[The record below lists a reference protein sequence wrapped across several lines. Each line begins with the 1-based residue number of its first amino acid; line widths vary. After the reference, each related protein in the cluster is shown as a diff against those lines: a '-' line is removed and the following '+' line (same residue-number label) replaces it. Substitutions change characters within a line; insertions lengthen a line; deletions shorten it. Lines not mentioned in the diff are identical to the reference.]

1 MSDVFGAAAT
11 RLKSELQQ
19 GADVRPPTENDL
31 ASAARRVR
39 QEQDAARLRESA
51 TAAQGSNP
59 DTAARAL
66 RLGQETGL
74 PPAVVERNMPEVE
87 RQAELSRIEGVSYDE
102 YMANYFA
109 NAENYRIARDD
120 IDTLGGI
127 SKALRFTGNIA
138 RAVPGGAVGGA
149 GSAVSGAGSFYDAL
163 TRNYV
168 GRPIDAAMGAL
179 GLGSLQ
185 DYNRE
190 VPWWMVP
197 SEIFRRGGGAIKE
210 IGRAIDPPVAEQ
222 NIATDIAG
230 GVGQLGFQI
239 AAAIVS
245 GGTVTLPMLL
255 AQGADQQAER
265 LERQGKYGTAQG
277 DAAIIAGSAVTGL
290 TEKLGLDFI
299 MRKLPQAAR
308 DGIMRRLQDV
318 AVSAGA
324 EAAQEVIEGILQNV
338 VEYAFYNP
346 DAEIFQDFSR
356 EAIAAG
362 GAAAIV
368 RSILLAASGGRA
380 SARRR
385 EDGERAVQES
395 EALKQVNA
403 LAEESKLR
411 ERNPDKFREFV
422 RGLVEPDRSVEI
434 DAETAV
440 TLFQSEPDLTQFL
453 SPEEAERVAGEVAL
467 AREIGSDVRMP
478 LGTFVSAFVGHP
490 QFDTLAENV
499 RLTEDGPTARE
510 ASMTPERLEREV
522 GLLREEVGTVARQ
535 QEATRQIY
543 DDIFAKLKAAGQD
556 DLSSTKYA
564 AIFTAR
570 LRTRAE
576 RLGRDALELYAEN
589 APIIQRQF
597 QGPRIRLA
605 RLGVPAE
612 PEYVSKVMPSGLK
625 RTLED
630 ARKGVKLRTRSM
642 TSFLVSLGGM
652 RDDGGEL
659 KAIMGSYR
667 AMPGLVNNQ
676 TRRRTPDGRG
686 WMGGMA
692 LDMAHI
698 AAIEEGYMSEDS
710 TLDEFLEVLSDDVN
724 KRVINYGANEDFE
737 GQERQSAAQELEREL
752 EALGMSVR
760 DPDDKI
766 AQALGIDPEM
776 ATATLEDLEALDRM
790 RFRGAEAP
798 ALGPAEDPN
807 TRTLDQG
814 AIPDPRETLR
824 QYSGGTSVTQDGF
837 LDLSDQADDLLDAV
851 RDAQSTSMAE
861 KVADDWVVAR
871 GKKTNL
877 EHLVAFDRDGGLIA
891 VGRGEKHRVSFPRTI
906 LKAGFDKAIGYA
918 THNHP
923 GNGGF
928 SVADLGASIEYGT
941 DITAMGHG
949 GAIVSGRAGPTLM
962 GKDLPIGFAGN
973 VTAEVEAPVRAYI
986 QGLVNEGRISVNQA
1000 IMAHSHVVDI
1010 FRHRYG
1016 LIDLRSNG
1024 LQFITNAGFDIEAI
1038 IRAVDERVA
1047 DVLVRNKLNVPAVRD
1062 FAGDQAPGGSFRPEP
1077 GRGRAVGVPQG
1088 NSAGARRSGRNL
1100 PGTDPRQLAL
1110 LEGGDGRIL
1119 NQPVW
1124 HGSPHVFDRFSLSKI
1139 GTGEGAQAFGWGLYF
1154 ASSEAVARSYRD
1166 ALSTRTPLYKGKP
1179 LGEVDIADELQFAII
1194 SNIMNYGD
1202 DPFSAA
1208 DRFFKNMPSQELLE
1222 MGVTPYSWAEVRA
1235 ARDAVSKDFSFD
1247 KSDGR
1252 LYKVDI
1258 PEDNEYLLWD
1268 RPLSEQ
1274 PEGVREKIKGLL
1286 RSDLT
1291 EDDKALYELLDGL
1304 SADFDEA
1311 VDFAM
1316 EQTGQVFYRQL
1327 SARLK
1332 GDKAASLALHDAGI
1346 PGLKYLDGSTRA
1358 TADGEILGVENRDG
1372 QWFARIKKYGNA
1384 LIAGAPTDIITKS
1397 KGYKTEEEARAW
1409 AEGQIKAGS
1418 FNYVLFDENRV
1429 AIMEFFQRQ
1438 ETGPRGSIQFLPNGQ
1453 TIINLTEKAD
1463 LSTFLHEMSHGWL
1476 EEMKADAQSPG
1487 APAQIV
1493 EDWQRI
1499 AAYLGIDP
1507 GVDFIPTEAH
1517 ETFARTGEAYFMEG
1531 KAPSLELSGAFERF
1545 KAWMVRIYRT
1555 LTELRVP
1562 INDEIRGV
1570 FDRMLATDDEIEA
1583 AKNQFKFQGLFA
1595 LAKDAGMTDAEFRKY
1610 QDLAAKARLQAEQQV
1625 LAMLQA
1631 DERKAQRE
1639 EYREAREGITAEVEA
1654 QVRSEPVYQA
1664 ITMLAKGEMPDGTTL
1679 DTPMK
1684 LDRAMLR
1691 EAYGRRIANVLPRG
1705 VTGDKGVSPDLV
1717 APMFGFTSG
1726 DEMIQA
1732 MRAAPSQAREVQRR
1746 VQERLKEQFP
1756 NPVDDGRAAEEAIAA
1771 LHNDAQ
1777 MQVLEAEFKAL
1788 QRLGAGKLVDAAVRR
1803 SAGQGEQAADATGPE
1818 ARAEAAMG
1826 AQRRASE
1833 ARLGREKVRVAVDSL
1848 RADRKAIERA
1858 ADAVIGETKVN
1869 DLLNTQKWRRAE
1881 RASAN
1886 AVIDAVAGRD
1896 WPAAAWHQRQRIINA
1911 HMVRRSMEARKDIEK
1926 AIARFDKY
1934 MSRKPGPIDP
1944 DYLDKV
1950 RTILGAYQFGPQL
1963 SDRRRTLLEMKA
1975 LLSWRD
1981 ALAEDEQARLDIPAE
1996 ITAADEKTHYR
2007 DMTVSEFMTLRDTVE
2022 NIATVGRT
2030 KNRLLR
2036 DAAERDLN
2044 RTATLVSDAILA
2056 NVKTVARRSRESI
2069 EKGVTYGMTQF
2080 KDQFFA
2086 SHRKIES
2093 LVREFDGFQ
2102 NLGPVWRA
2110 LFKPLQDAQNLE
2122 TRMSI
2127 DAAEAI
2133 RKLFEQYPKD
2143 ARRTWRTKTTYYP
2156 EIGQSLS
2163 KATVMSLALNW
2174 GNEGNREAIRKGFKW
2189 SDDQVRAVL
2198 NQTLTESD
2206 WQFVQATWDY
2216 IDSFWPQL
2224 AALEKRVK
2232 GIEPVKV
2239 EASPVR
2245 TPFGELRG
2253 GYYPLKYDPDL
2264 SERAFSFQVDKM
2276 AQNLMS
2282 GAVAKASTRAG
2293 AALERVGSGGMP
2305 VRLELDVM
2313 FEHVAELIHDISH
2326 RESILD
2332 VMRLIEHPEVK
2343 GAVLETKGP
2352 QFHRAMKD
2360 WVRDVAAGDVPAL
2373 TWFDKVVQHLRGG
2386 MSIAAMGWKLTTAL
2400 VQVTGFLQSAA
2411 MVPKGQLL
2419 KSVAGFYS
2427 NPLTM
2432 SRKVDFVFE
2441 RSVEMRTRSKSL
2453 DRDIR
2458 DALRKLGPEGKR
2470 DAVKRSFFYLT
2481 GLMDMGVAVPTWL
2494 ASYEVGMDEFQGD
2507 EAKAIEYADQVV
2519 RTTQSS
2525 GLQKDLASIQ
2535 RGDPRMKMFTAF
2547 YSYFS
2552 ATYNLMVEQGR
2563 GFRGAKDM
2571 PRFVANMA
2579 LLTIL
2584 PAVLSELLMGRGPD
2598 EDKEEDWLTWA
2609 GKKSLMF
2616 ALTGFVGV
2624 RDIVNAMGSDFGYA
2638 GSPVGSAAE
2647 SMVRLGK
2654 QIAQGEADRG
2664 LARAAVDTAGPVL
2677 HLPSRQAWI
2686 TAEGLYLWAEGREIT
2701 PFEMF
2706 VTRDPKKF
2714 RD

>member
-1 MSDVFGAAAT
+1 M
-11 RLKSELQQ
+11 
-19 GADVRPPTENDL
+19 
-31 ASAARRVR
+31 
-39 QEQDAARLRESA
+39 
-51 TAAQGSNP
+51 
-59 DTAARAL
+59 
-66 RLGQETGL
+66 
-74 PPAVVERNMPEVE
+74 
-87 RQAELSRIEGVSYDE
+87 
-102 YMANYFA
+102 
-109 NAENYRIARDD
+109 
-120 IDTLGGI
+120 
-127 SKALRFTGNIA
+127 
-138 RAVPGGAVGGA
+138 
-149 GSAVSGAGSFYDAL
+149 
-163 TRNYV
+163 
-168 GRPIDAAMGAL
+168 
-179 GLGSLQ
+179 
-185 DYNRE
+185 
-190 VPWWMVP
+190 
-197 SEIFRRGGGAIKE
+197 
-210 IGRAIDPPVAEQ
+210 
-222 NIATDIAG
+222 
-230 GVGQLGFQI
+230 
-239 AAAIVS
+239 
-245 GGTVTLPMLL
+245 
-255 AQGADQQAER
+255 
-265 LERQGKYGTAQG
+265 
-277 DAAIIAGSAVTGL
+277 
-290 TEKLGLDFI
+290 
-299 MRKLPQAAR
+299 
-308 DGIMRRLQDV
+308 
-318 AVSAGA
+318 
-324 EAAQEVIEGILQNV
+324 
-338 VEYAFYNP
+338 
-346 DAEIFQDFSR
+346 
-356 EAIAAG
+356 
-362 GAAAIV
+362 
-368 RSILLAASGGRA
+368 
-380 SARRR
+380 
-385 EDGERAVQES
+385 
-395 EALKQVNA
+395 
-403 LAEESKLR
+403 
-411 ERNPDKFREFV
+411 
-422 RGLVEPDRSVEI
+422 
-434 DAETAV
+434 
-440 TLFQSEPDLTQFL
+440 
-453 SPEEAERVAGEVAL
+453 
-467 AREIGSDVRMP
+467 
-478 LGTFVSAFVGHP
+478 
-490 QFDTLAENV
+490 
-499 RLTEDGPTARE
+499 
-510 ASMTPERLEREV
+510 
-522 GLLREEVGTVARQ
+522 
-535 QEATRQIY
+535 
-543 DDIFAKLKAAGQD
+543 
-556 DLSSTKYA
+556 
-564 AIFTAR
+564 
-570 LRTRAE
+570 
-576 RLGRDALELYAEN
+576 
-589 APIIQRQF
+589 
-597 QGPRIRLA
+597 
-605 RLGVPAE
+605 
-612 PEYVSKVMPSGLK
+612 
-625 RTLED
+625 
-630 ARKGVKLRTRSM
+630 
-642 TSFLVSLGGM
+642 
-652 RDDGGEL
+652 
-659 KAIMGSYR
+659 
-667 AMPGLVNNQ
+667 
-676 TRRRTPDGRG
+676 
-686 WMGGMA
+686 
-692 LDMAHI
+692 
-698 AAIEEGYMSEDS
+698 
-710 TLDEFLEVLSDDVN
+710 
-724 KRVINYGANEDFE
+724 
-737 GQERQSAAQELEREL
+737 
-752 EALGMSVR
+752 
-760 DPDDKI
+760 
-766 AQALGIDPEM
+766 
-776 ATATLEDLEALDRM
+776 
-790 RFRGAEAP
+790 
-798 ALGPAEDPN
+798 
-807 TRTLDQG
+807 
-814 AIPDPRETLR
+814 
-824 QYSGGTSVTQDGF
+824 
-837 LDLSDQADDLLDAV
+837 
-851 RDAQSTSMAE
+851 
-861 KVADDWVVAR
+861 
-871 GKKTNL
+871 
-877 EHLVAFDRDGGLIA
+877 
-891 VGRGEKHRVSFPRTI
+891 
-906 LKAGFDKAIGYA
+906 
-918 THNHP
+918 
-923 GNGGF
+923 
-928 SVADLGASIEYGT
+928 
-941 DITAMGHG
+941 
-949 GAIVSGRAGPTLM
+949 
-962 GKDLPIGFAGN
+962 
-973 VTAEVEAPVRAYI
+973 
-986 QGLVNEGRISVNQA
+986 
-1000 IMAHSHVVDI
+1000 
-1010 FRHRYG
+1010 
-1016 LIDLRSNG
+1016 
-1024 LQFITNAGFDIEAI
+1024 
-1038 IRAVDERVA
+1038 
-1047 DVLVRNKLNVPAVRD
+1047 
-1062 FAGDQAPGGSFRPEP
+1062 
-1077 GRGRAVGVPQG
+1077 
-1088 NSAGARRSGRNL
+1088 
-1100 PGTDPRQLAL
+1100 
-1110 LEGGDGRIL
+1110 
-1119 NQPVW
+1119 
-1124 HGSPHVFDRFSLSKI
+1124 FDRFSLSKI

-1166 ALSTRTPLYKGKP
+1166 ALSSKTPLYKGKP
-1179 LGEVDIADELQFAII
+1179 LGEIDIADELQFAII
-1194 SNIMNYGD
+1194 SNIMNHND

-1208 DRFFKNMPSQELLE
+1208 DRFFKNMPRQELLE

-1235 ARDAVSKDFSFD
+1235 ARDAVSKDFSFAQ
-1247 KSDGR
+1247 SDGR

-1268 RPLSEQ
+1268 KPLNQQ

-1304 SADFDEA
+1304 SADFDKA

-1316 EQTGQVFYRQL
+1316 EQTGQMFYRQL

-1346 PGLKYLDGSTRA
+1346 PGLKYLDGNSRSA
-1358 TADGEILGVENRDG
+1358 GE
-1372 QWFARIKKYGNA
+1372 
-1384 LIAGAPTDIITKS
+1384 
-1397 KGYKTEEEARAW
+1397 
-1409 AEGQIKAGS
+1409 GS

-1438 ETGPRGSIQFLPNGQ
+1438 DTGPRGSIQFLPNGQ
-1453 TIINLTEKAD
+1453 TIINLTGKAD
-1463 LSTFLHEMSHGWL
+1463 LSTFLHELSHGWL
-1476 EEMKADAQSPG
+1476 EEMKADAQRPG

-1507 GVDFIPTEAH
+1507 NVDFIPTEAH

-1555 LTELRVP
+1555 ITELRVP

-1570 FDRMLATDDEIEA
+1570 FDRMLAADDEIEA
-1583 AKNQFKFQGLFA
+1583 AKNQFKFEGLFA

-1639 EYREAREGITAEVEA
+1639 EYREAREGITAEVES
-1654 QVRSEPVYQA
+1654 QVKSEPVYQA
-1664 ITMLAKGEMPDGTTL
+1664 ITMLAKGEMPDGTTI

-1691 EAYGRRIANVLPRG
+1691 AAYGRRIANVLPRG

-1732 MRAAPSQAREVQRR
+1732 MRAAPSEAQEIRRR

-1803 SAGQGEQAADATGPE
+1803 SAGQGEQAAEAMGPE
-1818 ARAEAAMG
+1818 ARAAAAMG

-1833 ARLGREKVRVAVDSL
+1833 ARLGREKVKVAVDSL

-1858 ADAVIGETKVN
+1858 ADAVVGETKVN

-1981 ALAEDEQARLDIPAE
+1981 ALAEDEKARLEIPPE

-2007 DMTVSEFMTLRDTVE
+2007 DMTVNEFMGLRDTVE

-2036 DAAERDLN
+2036 EAAERDLN
-2044 RTATLVSDAILA
+2044 RAATLVSDTILA

-2069 EKGVTYGMTQF
+2069 EKGVTYGMSRF

-2093 LVREFDGFQ
+2093 LVREFDGFKK
-2102 NLGPVWRA
+2102 LGPVWQA
-2110 LFKPLQDAQNLE
+2110 IFKPLQDAQNLE

-2239 EASPVR
+2239 EAAVVR

-2282 GAVAKASTRAG
+2282 GAVAKASTRTG

-2326 RESILD
+2326 REAILD

-2400 VQVTGFLQSAA
+2400 VQVTGFLQSAV
-2411 MVPKGQLL
+2411 MLPKGQLL

-2427 NPLTM
+2427 NPMAM

-2441 RSVEMRTRSKSL
+2441 RSAEMRTRSKSL

-2494 ASYEVGMDEFQGD
+2494 AAYEVGMDEFQGD
-2507 EAKAIEYADQVV
+2507 EAKAIDYADQVV

-2563 GFRGAKDM
+2563 GFKGVKDT
-2571 PRFVANMA
+2571 PRFVANMM
-2579 LLTIL
+2579 LLTVL
-2584 PAVLSELLMGRGPD
+2584 PAVLSELMMGKGPD
-2598 EDKEEDWLTWA
+2598 EEKEEEWWKWA
-2609 GKKSLMF
+2609 GKKSLMY
-2616 ALTGFVGV
+2616 ALSGFVGV
-2624 RDIVNAMGSDFGYA
+2624 RDIVNGLGNDFGYA

-2647 SMVRLGK
+2647 SLVKLGT
-2654 QIAQGEADRG
+2654 QISQGEADRG
-2664 LARAAVDTAGPVL
+2664 LARATFDTVGPVL

-2686 TAEGLYLWAEGREIT
+2686 TAEGIYLWAEGREIT

-2714 RD
+2714 R